1 MKILK
6 PYSKSKFESLL
17 RGKEVNYHIHHP
29 FHIAMNSG
37 QCTKKQIQG
46 WVVNRYYY
54 QISIPIKDSAILS
67 NMDSVEDRKL
77 WIQRVLDHDGFDKD
91 KGGIEAWLVLG
102 EACGLS
108 RKYIKSLKG
117 VIPGVKFAIDAY
129 INFART
135 SPWQE
140 SVCSSLTELFAPKIH
155 KKRLDNWPEYYPWID
170 KKGYQYFRKRLSEAR
185 RDVEHGLRV
194 TLKFFKTREEQ
205 EKAINILQFKLNVLW
220 TMLDAMQVTYGIGD
234 DKSKTIARMVD

>member
-1 MKILK
+1 
-6 PYSKSKFESLL
+6 
-17 RGKEVNYHIHHP
+17 
-29 FHIAMNSG
+29 
-37 QCTKKQIQG
+37 
-46 WVVNRYYY
+46 
-54 QISIPIKDSAILS
+54 
-67 NMDSVEDRKL
+67 MDSVEDRKL

-140 SVCSSLTELFAPKIH
+140 SVCSSLMSYLLQKFI
-155 KKRLDNWPEYYPWID
+155 
-170 KKGYQYFRKRLSEAR
+170 RK
-185 RDVEHGLRV
+185 D
-194 TLKFFKTREEQ
+194 
-205 EKAINILQFKLNVLW
+205 
-220 TMLDAMQVTYGIGD
+220 
-234 DKSKTIARMVD
+234 

>member
-6 PYSKSKFESLL
+6 PYSKSKFETLL

-91 KGGIEAWLVLG
+91 KGGIEAWLVL
-102 EACGLS
+102 
-108 RKYIKSLKG
+108 
-117 VIPGVKFAIDAY
+117 
-129 INFART
+129 
-135 SPWQE
+135 
-140 SVCSSLTELFAPKIH
+140 
-155 KKRLDNWPEYYPWID
+155 
-170 KKGYQYFRKRLSEAR
+170 
-185 RDVEHGLRV
+185 
-194 TLKFFKTREEQ
+194 
-205 EKAINILQFKLNVLW
+205 EKHA
-220 TMLDAMQVTYGIGD
+220 D
-234 DKSKTIARMVD
+234 